1 MYPILKFDIII
12 YKINSE
18 IVKSERVVLTE
29 REKYNIANADIN
41 MA

>member
-12 YKINSE
+12 HKINSE

-29 REKYNIANADIN
+29 REV
-41 MA
+41 